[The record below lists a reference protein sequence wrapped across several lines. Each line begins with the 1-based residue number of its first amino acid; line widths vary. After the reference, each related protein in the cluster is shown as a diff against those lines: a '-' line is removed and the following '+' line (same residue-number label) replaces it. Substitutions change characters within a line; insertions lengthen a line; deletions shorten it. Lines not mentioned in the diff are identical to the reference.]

1 MATMAQIDA
10 FRTNT
15 AALVTL
21 AQRDLSAFWSSLDTT
36 DVEFANMMLAE
47 FYPDLVQ
54 TYGST
59 AALLAADFYDELRD
73 VPPSASRFS
82 AVMAEPVAVGQATS
96 VAGWAVGPLF
106 GANPDSLGALALI
119 SDATQRLIM
128 QPARNTVV
136 NSTFRDPVRTGFA
149 RVPSGTTTCAFCL
162 MTASRGAVYSSK
174 QAAGYGMNKFHT
186 KCDCAVVP
194 MRSEADVPEG
204 YDPDALY
211 EQYASVHQPGMTA
224 KETAAALR
232 SEYGLK

>member
-1 MATMAQIDA
+1 MATLEQVEA
-10 FRTNT
+10 FRLNT
-15 AALVTL
+15 ASLVTL
-21 AQRDLSAFWSSLDTT
+21 AQKDLADFWRTLDTT
-36 DVEFANMMLAE
+36 DARFVQIMLAE

-59 AALLAADFYDELRD
+59 AALLAADYYDELRD
-73 VPPSASRFS
+73 LPPSVKRFR
-82 AVMAEPVAVGQATS
+82 AVMDEPVNVEQAVAVSRWG
-96 VAGWAVGPLF
+96 VGPIF
-106 GANPDSLGALALI
+106 SPTPDPLSALTLI
-119 SDATQRLIM
+119 SDAVQRLVL

-149 RVPSGTTTCAFCL
+149 RVPSGATTCAFCL

-194 MRSEADVPEG
+194 MRSEADVPDG

-211 EQYASVHQPGMTA
+211 EKYAAVHQPGMTA
-224 KETAAALR
+224 KDTAAALR
-232 SEYGLK
+232 DEYGIK

>member
-36 DVEFANMMLAE
+36 DVEFAKMMLAE

>member
-1 MATMAQIDA
+1 MATLEQVNA
-10 FRTNT
+10 FRLNT
-15 AALVTL
+15 SALVTL
-21 AQRDLSAFWSSLDTT
+21 AQKDLADFWRSLDTT
-36 DVEFANMMLAE
+36 DAAFARIMLAE

-59 AALLAADFYDELRD
+59 AALLAADYYDELRD
-73 VPPSASRFS
+73 LPPSVKRFN
-82 AVMAEPVAVGQATS
+82 AVMDEPVDVEQAQS
-96 VAGWAVGPLF
+96 VSRWALGPIF
-106 GANPDSLGALALI
+106 SVNPDPLAALTLI
-119 SDATQRLIM
+119 TDATQRLVL

-149 RVPSGTTTCAFCL
+149 RVPSGATTCAFCL

-211 EQYASVHQPGMTA
+211 EKYAAVHEPGMTA

-232 SEYGLK
+232 SEYGIK

>member
-1 MATMAQIDA
+1 MATLEQVDA
-10 FRTNT
+10 FRINT

-21 AQRDLSAFWSSLDTT
+21 AQKDLADFWRTLDTT
-36 DVEFANMMLAE
+36 DARFTQIMLAE

-59 AALLAADFYDELRD
+59 AALLAADYYDELRD
-73 VPPSASRFS
+73 LPPTVKRFN
-82 AVMAEPVAVGQATS
+82 AVMDEPVNVDQALS
-96 VAGWAVGPLF
+96 VARWGLGPLF
-106 GANPDSLGALALI
+106 SASPDPLSALTLI
-119 SDATQRLIM
+119 SDATQRLVL

-149 RVPSGTTTCAFCL
+149 RVPSGATTCAFCL

-204 YDPDALY
+204 YDPDELY
-211 EQYASVHQPGMTA
+211 EKYAAVHEPGMTA
-224 KETAAALR
+224 KDTAAALR
-232 SEYGLK
+232 TEYGIK